1 MSMQNTAT
9 IIKRDIRIDIPK
21 TIRLI
26 LLSFSFALLTGISS
40 FIKFY
45 LPFTPVPVTA
55 QLFVVI
61 LSGLSLGPVFGGV
74 SQAIY
79 TVLGISGVKW
89 FAVSNF
95 GITAGY
101 IIGFIFASA
110 LAGEIHRK
118 YKKTALAVFSGILII
133 YLMGYVHFI
142 TFTGTAPGEAF
153 KLTILP
159 FIPFDFLKGAAIV
172 AIFHKRLSKK
182 LIK

>member
-1 MSMQNTAT
+1 MPIQNMAAT
-9 IIKRDIRIDIPK
+9 IKSNVRIDISK
-21 TIRLI
+21 TTRLI
-26 LLSFSFALLTGISS
+26 LLSFSFALLTGVSS

-61 LSGLSLGPVFGGV
+61 LSGLSLGPVFGGI
-74 SQAIY
+74 SQVIY

-118 YKKTALAVFSGILII
+118 YKKTALAVFLGILII
-133 YLMGYVHFI
+133 YLMGYVHFV
-142 TFTGTAPGEAF
+142 TFTGTALDKAF

-159 FIPFDFLKGAAIV
+159 FIPFDFLKGAVIV
-172 AIFHKRLSKK
+172 ALFHKRLSKK